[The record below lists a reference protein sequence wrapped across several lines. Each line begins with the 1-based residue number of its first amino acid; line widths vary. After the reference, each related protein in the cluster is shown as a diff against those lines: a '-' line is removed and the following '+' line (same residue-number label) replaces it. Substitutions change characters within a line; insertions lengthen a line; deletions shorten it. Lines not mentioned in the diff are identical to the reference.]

1 MSEDDKPEKPDP
13 IEDVRK
19 AFGLLFRAAKSAI
32 DQLPT
37 HHFEET
43 VVAGAREVG
52 RAIENVTS
60 SLDKQFFKR
69 DADKAERPVGPHPA
83 EPPASAEPPIDAS
96 GAPHAAAGPDPKR
109 EVRPEEAPPEEAPK
123 GPRVG

>member
-1 MSEDDKPEKPDP
+1 MSDDDKPSKPDP

-19 AFGLLFRAAKSAI
+19 GLGLLFRAAKSAI
-32 DQLPT
+32 DQIPT
-37 HHFEET
+37 RNVEEA

-60 SLDKQFFKR
+60 TLDKQFFKR
-69 DADKAERPVGPHPA
+69 DAGSKSPESRV
-83 EPPASAEPPIDAS
+83 EPPPAASATPPVAEE
-96 GAPHAAAGPDPKR
+96 HDPK
-109 EVRPEEAPPEEAPK
+109 PETPPDDAPK

>member
-19 AFGLLFRAAKSAI
+19 GLGLLFRAAKSAI

-37 HHFEET
+37 RHVEEA

-60 SLDKQFFKR
+60 TLDKQFFKR
-69 DADKAERPVGPHPA
+69 DGSKTAP
-83 EPPASAEPPIDAS
+83 PPADPPANASESPAASA
-96 GAPHAAAGPDPKR
+96 PDPK
-109 EVRPEEAPPEEAPK
+109 PPSPPEDPPK

>member
-1 MSEDDKPEKPDP
+1 MSDDDKPEKPDP

-19 AFGLLFRAAKSAI
+19 GLGLLFRAAKSAI
-32 DQLPT
+32 DQIPT
-37 HHFEET
+37 RHVEDA
-43 VVAGAREVG
+43 VVSGAREVG

-69 DADKAERPVGPHPA
+69 DASFKKA
-83 EPPASAEPPIDAS
+83 PPASDAPPRAE
-96 GAPHAAAGPDPKR
+96 DPKA
-109 EVRPEEAPPEEAPK
+109 ENPPEEPK

>member
-1 MSEDDKPEKPDP
+1 MRPSRAHHEGMSEDDKPEKPDP

-19 AFGLLFRAAKSAI
+19 GLGLLFRAAKSAI

-37 HHFEET
+37 RHVEDV

-69 DADKAERPVGPHPA
+69 DAASKNEAKAG
-83 EPPASAEPPIDAS
+83 
-96 GAPHAAAGPDPKR
+96 
-109 EVRPEEAPPEEAPK
+109 EAPVEPGVAAESPQKPESPSEETPK

>member
-1 MSEDDKPEKPDP
+1 MSDDDKPEKPDP

-19 AFGLLFRAAKSAI
+19 GLGLLFRAAKSAI

-37 HHFEET
+37 RHVEDA

-60 SLDKQFFKR
+60 TLDKQFFRR
-69 DADKAERPVGPHPA
+69 DTGSKTHEHVDPAPPNAADAPPAGA
-83 EPPASAEPPIDAS
+83 EPDPPTSESPPD
-96 GAPHAAAGPDPKR
+96 GP
-109 EVRPEEAPPEEAPK
+109 PK